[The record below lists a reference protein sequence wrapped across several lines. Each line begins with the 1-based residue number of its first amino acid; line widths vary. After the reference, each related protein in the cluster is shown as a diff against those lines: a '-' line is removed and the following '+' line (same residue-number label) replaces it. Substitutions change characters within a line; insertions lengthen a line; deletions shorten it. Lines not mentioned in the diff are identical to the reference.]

1 MYNRGINI
9 HESFFF
15 KGQPT
20 LSNQYFF
27 LDKVTLIDIFKTQKP
42 YPLAKVFVSFN

>member
-1 MYNRGINI
+1 MYNRGITI

-20 LSNQYFF
+20 LSNQYFC
-27 LDKVTLIDIFKTQKP
+27 LDNATPIDIFKTQKP
-42 YPLAKVFVSFN
+42 